1 MIEPTSGDSSIGQHA
16 PTPEFS
22 IDPPRSG
29 PDRRLDELVVE
40 AHRRYAEARPS
51 SAAADR
57 RARVVLPGGNTRS
70 VLHFDPFPFRVA
82 SADGA
87 ELVDIDGHRYVDFCG
102 NYTAGLLGHSPGA
115 VRSAI
120 VEALDS
126 GWVLGATHQREA
138 EVAELLC
145 ARFASIEMVRFT
157 NSGTEANLMA
167 IGTALHHTGRSGVG
181 IFDRAYHGGVLSFGP
196 AGESAPLNVP
206 HRFVPAAFDDVESLE
221 GLFSDPDLG
230 CVLVEAVQG
239 AGGCRPAA
247 PEFLIELRRRCDEH
261 RTILIFDEVMTS
273 RLAPGG
279 AQERYGVT
287 PDMTTLGKY
296 LGGGM
301 TFGAF
306 GGRRDL
312 MEAFDPSSGGP
323 LTQAGTFNNNVVSM
337 SAALATLRSEL
348 DPARVA
354 AANARGDD
362 LRDSLADSFDGA
374 DLSLTVTGMGS
385 MLTIHAAE
393 PRLLDLLFH
402 HLLADGLYL
411 ARRGFIALSL
421 EIDDD
426 HVEKLLGSVRSWIG
440 RMATESGRLVR

>member
-1 MIEPTSGDSSIGQHA
+1 ML
-16 PTPEFS
+16 F
-22 IDPPRSG
+22 RS
-29 PDRRLDELVVE
+29 
-40 AHRRYAEARPS
+40 
-51 SAAADR
+51 
-57 RARVVLPGGNTRS
+57 
-70 VLHFDPFPFRVA
+70 
-82 SADGA
+82 
-87 ELVDIDGHRYVDFCG
+87 
-102 NYTAGLLGHSPGA
+102 
-115 VRSAI
+115 
-120 VEALDS
+120 
-126 GWVLGATHQREA
+126 
-138 EVAELLC
+138 
-145 ARFASIEMVRFT
+145 
-157 NSGTEANLMA
+157 
-167 IGTALHHTGRSGVG
+167 
-181 IFDRAYHGGVLSFGP
+181 
-196 AGESAPLNVP
+196 
-206 HRFVPAAFDDVESLE
+206 
-221 GLFSDPDLG
+221 
-230 CVLVEAVQG
+230 
-239 AGGCRPAA
+239 GGCRPASA
-247 PEFLIELRRRCDEH
+247 EFLVELRRRCDEH
-261 RTILIFDEVMTS
+261 GSVLIFDEVMTS

-312 MEAFDPSSGGP
+312 MEAFDPSAGGP

-337 SAALATLRSEL
+337 SAALAALRSEL